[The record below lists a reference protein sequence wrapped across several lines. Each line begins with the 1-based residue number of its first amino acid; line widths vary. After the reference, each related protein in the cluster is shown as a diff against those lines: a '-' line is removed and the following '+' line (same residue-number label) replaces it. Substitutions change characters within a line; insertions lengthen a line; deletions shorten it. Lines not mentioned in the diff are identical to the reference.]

1 MKTTLRE
8 MKMGTRE
15 KAFQGEIMA
24 ILGYL
29 EAEKVRVKKGRHYDM
44 LSPCEKDMILMLD
57 RIHERI
63 LREIVLEPTLKT
75 LGHSEEE

>member
-1 MKTTLRE
+1 MKT
-8 MKMGTRE
+8 KE
-15 KAFQGEIMA
+15 KAFQDEIMS

-29 EAEKVRVKKGRHYDM
+29 ESEKVRVKRGRHYDM
-44 LSPCEKDMILMLD
+44 LLPCEKDMVLMLD

-75 LGHSEEE
+75 LGHSKEE

>member
-1 MKTTLRE
+1 MKTTSRE
-8 MKMGTRE
+8 MKMKTRE
-15 KAFQGEIMA
+15 KAFQGEIMT

-29 EAEKVRVKKGRHYDM
+29 EAEKVGVKRGRHYDT
-44 LSPCEKDMILMLD
+44 LSPCEKDMVLMLD

-63 LREIVLEPTLKT
+63 LREIVLEPTLET